1 VYEYCFLPELDGIA
15 ARLRINEIVLSDKLT
30 CESKYKRHLNQL
42 SYPSPANFSG
52 DESHS
57 PERNAHGILEQ
68 SVVGANEANA
78 LFLGAPVLV
87 DDEERNYLALDT

>member
-1 VYEYCFLPELDGIA
+1 
-15 ARLRINEIVLSDKLT
+15 
-30 CESKYKRHLNQL
+30 LNQL

-57 PERNAHGILEQ
+57 PERNTHGILEQ

-78 LFLGAPVLV
+78 LFLGAPVFV
-87 DDEERNYLALDT
+87 DYEEHYHLAFHT